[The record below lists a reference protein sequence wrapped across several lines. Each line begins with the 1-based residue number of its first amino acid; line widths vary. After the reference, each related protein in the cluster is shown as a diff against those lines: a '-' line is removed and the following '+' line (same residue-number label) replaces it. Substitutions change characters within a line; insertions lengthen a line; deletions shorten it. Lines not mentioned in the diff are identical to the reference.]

1 MSDTARTGAD
11 ALVSTL
17 AAHGVTAC
25 FANPGTS
32 EMHLVQALDR
42 EPRIRS
48 VLCLFEGVATGA
60 ADGFARLAGTPAMTL
75 LHLGPG
81 YANGA
86 ANIHNARRART
97 PMINVVGDHAT
108 FHRDLDAPLTSDV
121 ETLVAPNSRWVG
133 VVERSA
139 DAGPLA
145 AQAFAATHGP
155 APAPVSLILP
165 ADAAWNPGGADG
177 AATPAPPAAVSASRV
192 AAVAAAVKRAA
203 KPVLLVNG
211 PALATEAGLVALAR
225 IAGAGVRII
234 TDTFVGRILR
244 GAGLFAPEK
253 LAYFGEQAL
262 AQLDGVDLLVTAG
275 TEPPVA
281 FFAYPGRPSRLTPD
295 GCATLSL
302 AHPDE
307 DSAAALC
314 ALAETLGAAPAP
326 GAPARVPDAPAGE
339 LFPASLAAGI
349 ARHLPEGAIISDDA
363 VTAGL
368 PIWMAT
374 HGAPRHDWL
383 CLTGGAIGQGLPL
396 AVGAAV
402 ACPDRKVIALT
413 GDGAGAYTPQALW
426 TMARERLPIVTVVF
440 ANRSYRILTIE
451 MARTEAGNPGPAAK
465 AMLSLDDPAMDWVKL
480 AEGFGVE
487 AVRVDTAEAFESAFA
502 RAVAMDVPVLIE
514 AVL

>member
-1 MSDTARTGAD
+1 MTDTARTGAD

-32 EMHLVQALDR
+32 EMHLVQALNR

-60 ADGFARLAGTPAMTL
+60 ADGYARMTGSPAMTL

-133 VVERSA
+133 VIEDSA
-139 DAGPLA
+139 EAGPLA
-145 AQAFAATHGP
+145 ARAHAASHGP

-165 ADAAWNPGGADG
+165 ADAAWGPGGPDG
-177 AATPAPPAAVSASRV
+177 AAATPALRAVTAERI
-192 AAVAAAVKRAA
+192 AGAAAAVRRAA
-203 KPVLLVNG
+203 RPTLLVSG
-211 PALATEAGLVALAR
+211 PALTAEAGLDALAR
-225 IAGAGVRII
+225 IAGAGMRIFM
-234 TDTFVGRILR
+234 DTFVSRITR
-244 GAGLFAPEK
+244 GAGLFSPDR
-253 LAYFGEQAL
+253 LGYFGEQAL
-262 AQLDGVDLLVTAG
+262 AQLEGSDLLLTAG

-295 GCATLSL
+295 GCATLAL

-307 DSAAALC
+307 DSTAALV
-314 ALAETLGAAPAP
+314 ALADALGASAAPP
-326 GAPARVPDAPAGE
+326 APARIPDAPKGE

-374 HGAPRHDWL
+374 AGAARHDWL
-383 CLTGGAIGQGLPL
+383 CLTGGAIGQALPL

-402 ACPDRKVIALT
+402 AAPDRKVIALT
-413 GDGAGAYTPQALW
+413 GDGAGAYTLQALW
-426 TMARERLPIVTVVF
+426 TMARERLPVVTVVF

-465 AMLSLDDPAMDWVKL
+465 AMLSLEDPAMDWVKL
-480 AEGFGVE
+480 SEGFGVE
-487 AVRVDTAEAFESAFA
+487 AVRVETAEAFDAAFA

>member
-60 ADGFARLAGTPAMTL
+60 ADGFARMAGAPAMTL

-121 ETLVAPNSRWVG
+121 ETLVKPNSRWVG

-139 DAGPLA
+139 DAGALA
-145 AQAFAATHGP
+145 AQAWAATHGP

-165 ADAAWNPGGADG
+165 ADAAWGDGGADG
-177 AATPAPPAAVSASRV
+177 AAPTPTLLPVPAGRI
-192 AAVAAAVKRAA
+192 AATAAAIRRAT
-203 KPVLLVNG
+203 KPVLLVAG
-211 PALATEAGLVALAR
+211 PALETDAGLDALAR
-225 IAGAGVRII
+225 IAGAGVDVKI
-234 TDTFVGRILR
+234 DTFVSRIAR
-244 GAGLFAPEK
+244 GAGRFAPGR
-253 LAYFGEQAL
+253 LGYFGEQAL
-262 AQLDGVDLLVTAG
+262 AELTGCDLLITAG

-307 DSAAALC
+307 ASPQALAALADALGAPPAAA
-314 ALAETLGAAPAP
+314 T
-326 GAPARVPDAPAGE
+326 PARIPDAPKGD
-339 LFPASLAAGI
+339 LFPASLAASI
-349 ARHLPEGAIISDDA
+349 ARHLPENAVISDDA

-368 PIWMAT
+368 PIWLAT
-374 HGAPRHDWL
+374 QGAAPHDWM

-413 GDGAGAYTPQALW
+413 GDGAGAYTLQALW

-451 MARTEAGNPGPAAK
+451 MARTEAGNPGPAARS
-465 AMLSLDDPAMDWVKL
+465 MLSLDDPAMDWVKL
-480 AEGFGVE
+480 SEGFGVE
-487 AVRVDTAEAFESAFA
+487 AVRVDTAEAFDAAFA

-514 AVL
+514 AVM